1 MYCSHVKVVRPM
13 DPELFYNKN
22 FFAIQFVSIVHS
34 DDDNVWFVLEED
46 GGLKSIVKSAK
57 RVADDDETVVYEES
71 VAQLENEEDV
81 DDVEQVASDQ
91 ISTSVAY
98 ADDDGEYYEVYE
110 DENGDDSNAVLA
122 DESGSKVLTRYVV
135 QNPEE
140 PADDPEPSKFGCGS
154 SWTDDAVY
162 AMLAQ
167 VEPLLDELKTLP
179 PQKHREIW
187 DKIGESLVP
196 HQHSGMDC
204 LLKFR
209 NMKRALEEMALSND
223 RRERKENEI
232 YTLLKTI
239 VTEEE
244 KKVDLFRKLLERL

>member
-1 MYCSHVKVVRPM
+1 MTKR
-13 DPELFYNKN
+13 K
-22 FFAIQFVSIVHS
+22 A